1 MATAPSAP
9 VGSSSHDADRSHT
22 SDTLTLP
29 APFFRVRLIN
39 IDHVLAPPGPLDRAE
54 SAFNAPGQPL
64 RRVPVLRIFGATPA
78 GQRVCA
84 HIHGVFPYCY
94 VPYKGSL
101 EPSKVLSYIHRLG
114 RELNTAIAASLR
126 RNPTD
131 VDKAQFLSAIH
142 LCKGVPFYGYHVGWR
157 YFLKISFVDPGQNVR
172 IATILQSGKVMG
184 TKLQPYEVHIRY
196 NLQFMLDFNLFGC
209 DFVDFEHVLF
219 RTPVPVADPF
229 RSQDSTENDE
239 HRKQWTSANIP
250 LQLIQAEQV
259 VRNSYCEIE
268 IDCHCIDI
276 LNRLKL
282 QARNQHNT
290 FDERLGKRA
299 GQQKLVPSLTG
310 LWEEE
315 QIRRINAGLSPSIP
329 SPDTAGD
336 ARHFGTDQAPRWLAT
351 DRHNSLLQRRLQ
363 NERKHIKHEE
373 RFPGAFTK
381 TAPLDHHIVTTFDS
395 VLLLHGVE
403 KHGARPERA
412 SALDFE
418 QTPTSLGKGGSVYD
432 LERKLSQNAFGSNGS
447 SAPSHNGSDRP
458 IGTLSSSMSK
468 SPPEDDFEGNETVR
482 ETDLAFFSSQA
493 FQSQMRDAEKEIHR
507 AEKGDGDSDSDDEEA
522 KPLEAR
528 EDGQR
533 QAGEG
538 HTRSSAEE
546 KRTPALPFFPSSQPS
561 DRTGPP
567 AKRKRARQGTESNA
581 SDGMP
586 PSRVRFEGD
595 KSFEHGFSAMNANAK
610 RSRNAT
616 LWTYES
622 RAPMRAEVTDSFTFF
637 GLPIVEHRD
646 PYFSNPADVPRAREY
661 AGRMFAFTSVTLPHL
676 PAFEEGSGREEV
688 SGRHVRKWEY
698 GRLPP
703 ARAEVQDWIRV
714 DMARSSQEARQRRN
728 RFLSQRPA
736 VTQAPSYGF
745 KLSQRDQTSLVQRG
759 KQHMT
764 IFALEILTCTRGA
777 LHPDPAKDA
786 VQAITYSF
794 QHEDETLDDTG
805 SRPGLRTGLI
815 VARDIDTEDPAHR
828 FDPGRLG
835 IAHLAVEV
843 VESELD
849 MFNALIDLVRLF
861 DPEIIVGYEI
871 HSSSWGYLVERAALQ
886 FDYDLTTELGRVN
899 SFSTGSRDDRWGA
912 TQYSSLR
919 FTGRHTLNIWRL
931 MRGELALNVY
941 SYENVVFHLLRRR
954 VPKYDFAT
962 LTRWYTSNVPSQI
975 NRALLYWVER
985 VETDLELIEASELV
999 FRTAEFARIYGIDF
1013 FSVISRGSQFK
1024 VESVMFRIA
1033 KPESFV
1039 LPSPS
1044 QQQVGIQNAAED
1056 LPLVMEPLSAFYKG
1070 PVVVLD
1076 FQSLYPS
1083 VMIAYNICYSTCLG
1097 RVSKFRDS
1105 WKLGYTSHDLPRGLL
1120 SLIEEDCFIAPNG
1133 ILYAKSCVRQS
1144 LLAKM
1149 LTEILD
1155 TRVMVKASV
1164 KGNKHDRAFVRL
1176 QNARQLSLK
1185 LLANVT
1191 YGYTSATFSGRMPCV
1206 EIADSIVR
1214 YGRETLENAITKIH
1228 SVSQWGA
1235 QVVYGDTDSLFIYL
1249 ENRTREEAFRIG
1261 NEIAD
1266 TITAANPR
1274 PIKLKFEKVYLPSV
1288 LLAKKRYVGFMYET
1302 PSDLVPAFNAKG
1314 IETVRRDGFPAQ
1326 QRMVEACIRILFR
1339 TQDLSLVKAYCQRQW
1354 LKILQGQVSLQDF
1367 VFAKEVKLGS
1377 YSENGLPPPGAAL
1390 AAKRMLIDK
1399 RSQCQYGERV
1409 PYVISQ
1415 GAGKARL
1422 VDLARDPLT
1431 MLHDRRQTINAI
1443 YYITRGLIP
1452 PLSRI
1457 FNLLG
1462 ADVESWFRELPKANS
1477 TLYSLAAL
1485 MRDRQAANETRSAPL
1500 AGLGL
1505 GGGRLLDHYRADV
1518 CLVCRSV
1525 SEHDICLD
1533 CRQTQ
1538 ASTSFSLQKDL
1549 RAHQQRA
1556 LTLDRICA
1564 SCAESNCPGE
1574 ETPCVNID
1582 CPLLYERFR
1591 ARDELAARQ
1600 ALTSEWDR
1608 LLSDLPSP
1616 LQW

>member
-1 MATAPSAP
+1 QDVKSATTAASVPTP
-9 VGSSSHDADRSHT
+9 
-22 SDTLTLP
+22 L
-29 APFFRVRLIN
+29 FRVRLIN
-39 IDHVLAPPGPLDRAE
+39 IDHVLTAPGPLDRAE
-54 SAFNAPGQPL
+54 SAFNSPGQLL
-64 RRVPVLRIFGATPA
+64 RRVPVIRIFGATPA

-101 EPSKVLSYIHRLG
+101 KPDSVLSYIHRLG
-114 RELNTAIAASLR
+114 RELNIAIAASLR
-126 RNPTD
+126 RDPND
-131 VDKAQFLSAIH
+131 MDKAQFIAAIH

-184 TKLQPYEVHIRY
+184 TKMQPYEVHIRY
-196 NLQFMLDFNLFGC
+196 NLQFMLDFNLYGC
-209 DFVDFEHVLF
+209 DYVGLEHVMF
-219 RTPVPVADPF
+219 RLPLPEADPF
-229 RSQDSTENDE
+229 RSQESHDGVDGQL
-239 HRKQWTSANIP
+239 KQWNSVTIPTQLVLPENIM
-250 LQLIQAEQV
+250 
-259 VRNSYCEIE
+259 RNSYCALE

-276 LNRLKL
+276 LNRLRL
-282 QARNQHNT
+282 SSRNQHNT
-290 FDERLGKRA
+290 FDETQVLKKRT
-299 GQQKLVPSLTG
+299 GQKLVPSLTG

-315 QIRRINAGLSPSIP
+315 QIRRINAGLSPTIP
-329 SPDTAGD
+329 EPDTSGD
-336 ARHFGTDQAPRWLAT
+336 QRKFAEDESPKWLAAERHESMMQFRRENEEKILQPG
-351 DRHNSLLQRRLQ
+351 DRSKNT
-363 NERKHIKHEE
+363 
-373 RFPGAFTK
+373 FTK
-381 TAPLDHHIVTTFDS
+381 VAALDAHIVTTFDS
-395 VLLLHGVE
+395 ILLIHGFD
-403 KHGARPERA
+403 KHNARPDGGSTSDVSA
-412 SALDFE
+412 S
-418 QTPTSLGKGGSVYD
+418 QTGKIGSVYD
-432 LERKLSQNAFGSNGS
+432 LEKRLSQGFS
-447 SAPSHNGSDRP
+447 PVKD
-458 IGTLSSSMSK
+458 SSSNSK
-468 SPPEDDFEGNETVR
+468 DLKDASNNSGKQPTPIFADM
-482 ETDLAFFSSQA
+482 DLAFFSSQA
-493 FQSQMRDAEKEIHR
+493 FQKHMSRNEKELQSAER
-507 AEKGDGDSDSDDEEA
+507 ADDESDEEERQKKKERKSYSGQSSSPA
-522 KPLEAR
+522 K
-528 EDGQR
+528 
-533 QAGEG
+533 
-538 HTRSSAEE
+538 S
-546 KRTPALPFFPSSQPS
+546 PF
-561 DRTGPP
+561 
-567 AKRKRARQGTESNA
+567 KRKRNRDETMSSEGTSART
-581 SDGMP
+581 
-586 PSRVRFEGD
+586 RVRFDESSFPSRPSAVD
-595 KSFEHGFSAMNANAK
+595 KKQTQWVYGA
-610 RSRNAT
+610 
-616 LWTYES
+616 
-622 RAPMRAEVTDSFTFF
+622 RAPTKTEVMDSFPYF
-637 GLPIVEHRD
+637 GLPIVEHKD
-646 PYFSNPADVPRAREY
+646 PYFSNPFDVPKAREY
-661 AGRMFAFTSVTLPHL
+661 AGRTFAFASVTLPHL
-676 PAFEEGSGREEV
+676 LPFDETSKASEV
-688 SGRHVRKWEY
+688 DGKHIRQWEF

-703 ARAEVQDWIRV
+703 ARSELKEWAKEEAI
-714 DMARSSQEARQRRN
+714 ASSQRTRDRQK
-728 RFLSQRPA
+728 RFMTQKPA
-736 VTQAPSYGF
+736 ITQAPTFGF
-745 KLSQRDQTSLVQRG
+745 KLSQREKTSLVQRG

-764 IFALEILTCTRGA
+764 ILAVEILVCTRGT

-786 VQAITYSF
+786 VQAIAYSF
-794 QHEDETLDDTG
+794 QNEDETLDDTG
-805 SRPGLRTGLI
+805 SRPGLRSGLI
-815 VARDIDTEDPAHR
+815 ILQSSSETINPN
-828 FDPGRLG
+828 RLG
-835 IAHLAVEV
+835 ISHLAVEMV
-843 VESELD
+843 DAELD

-871 HSSSWGYLVERAALQ
+871 HSTSWGYLVERAALH
-886 FDYDLTTELGRVN
+886 FNYDLTIEIGRVN

-954 VPKYDFAT
+954 VPKFDYQT
-962 LTRWYTSNVPSQI
+962 ITQWYNSNVPQQRG
-975 NRALLYWVER
+975 RALLYWVER
-985 VETDLELIEASELV
+985 VETDLELIEISEMV

-1070 PVVVLD
+1070 PVLVLD

-1097 RVSKFRDS
+1097 RISKFRDS
-1105 WKLGYTSHDLPRGLL
+1105 WKLGYTSHDLPRGLFTML
-1120 SLIEEDCFIAPNG
+1120 EKDCFTAPNG
-1133 ILYAKSCVRQS
+1133 ILYAKSHVRKS

-1214 YGRETLENAITKIH
+1214 YGRETLEKAIETIH
-1228 SVSQWGA
+1228 GTSQWGA

-1249 ENRTREEAFRIG
+1249 ENRTKEEAFRIG

-1266 TITAANPR
+1266 TITANNPK

-1302 PSDLVPAFNAKG
+1302 LSDVVPAFNAKG

-1339 TQDLSLVKAYCQRQW
+1339 TQDLSQVKAYCQRQW
-1354 LKILQGQVSLQDF
+1354 MKILQGKISIQDF
-1367 VFAKEVKLGS
+1367 TFAKEVKLGS
-1377 YSENGLPPPGAAL
+1377 YSENGVPPPGAAL

-1415 GAGKARL
+1415 GAGKSRL
-1422 VDLARDPLT
+1422 IDLARDPMT
-1431 MLHDRRQTINAI
+1431 MLKDRRQTINGL

-1462 ADVESWFRELPKANS
+1462 ADVESWFRELPKVNA

-1485 MRDRQAANETRSAPL
+1485 MRDRQASSSTTTKSAL
-1500 AGLGL
+1500 AAGLGL

-1518 CLVCRSV
+1518 CLICRST
-1525 SEHDICLD
+1525 SEKEICLD
-1533 CRQTQ
+1533 CREGES
-1538 ASTSFSLQKDL
+1538 STSFQVESEL
-1549 RAHQQRA
+1549 RSYEERA
-1556 LTLDRICA
+1556 WSIDRICS
-1564 SCAESNCPGE
+1564 SCANGDVASEH
-1574 ETPCVNID
+1574 TPCVNLE
-1582 CPLLYERFR
+1582 CPILYEKYKTQ
-1591 ARDELAARQ
+1591 DEL
-1600 ALTSEWDR
+1600 
-1608 LLSDLPSP
+1608 
-1616 LQW
+1616 